1 MESLG
6 LTSSGAGGLM
16 AILECKDLTKTYGS
30 GTGSVNALR
39 GINLSVERG
48 EFVAVVGT
56 SGSGKSTL
64 LHLMGTVDRPT
75 SGTVLIDG
83 TDVSHLDQ
91 SAAALFRRRNIGIV
105 YQFYNLVPTLSVRE
119 NILLP
124 ISLDRRSP
132 DEAFL
137 ELLLKN
143 LGLLERANALPH
155 ELSGGQQQRV
165 AIARALIY
173 RPAVLL
179 ADEPTGNLDRTNSR
193 DVIDLIRQSSRE
205 LGQTVVLVTHDDEV
219 ALCAD
224 RVVTIEDGVI
234 VADEGRR

>member
-1 MESLG
+1 
-6 LTSSGAGGLM
+6 M

-165 AIARALIY
+165 GIARALIS

>member
-1 MESLG
+1 
-6 LTSSGAGGLM
+6 M

-219 ALCAD
+219 ALCAN
-224 RVVTIEDGVI
+224 RIVTIEDGVI

>member
-1 MESLG
+1 
-6 LTSSGAGGLM
+6 M